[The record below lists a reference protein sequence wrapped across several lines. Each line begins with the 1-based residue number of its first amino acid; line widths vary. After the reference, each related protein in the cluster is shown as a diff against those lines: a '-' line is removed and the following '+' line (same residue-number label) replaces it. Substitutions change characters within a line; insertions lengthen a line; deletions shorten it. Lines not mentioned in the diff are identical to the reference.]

1 MDITEK
7 IRETVKQHSMIPNG
21 ARVIAGLSGGADSV
35 CLLRLLSDLSK
46 DMDFTLCAV
55 HVNHC
60 LRGEESDRDQR
71 FCEELCA
78 KLDIPIA
85 VYRVNVSKYAAQT
98 GKSTEEAA
106 RILRY
111 DAFEQAAEHF
121 GGGITATAHNSGD
134 NAETVLFNIIRG
146 TGLKG
151 LCGIP
156 YVRGSIIRPLLDI
169 SREEIEKYLSEIGQ
183 DFVTDST
190 NLTEDYSR
198 NKIRRIILPML
209 REINPGAD
217 KALCRLSRSVR
228 EDEAFLSEI
237 TENADI
243 SNIADYPPSVRKRYI
258 RKLFEENSVP
268 VDSIHIEETDNA
280 LMSGRKTRVN
290 IKEDI
295 FAVTDG
301 KTVRI
306 EKIGIKNPFE
316 TAVILGQ
323 NYSIDIPDYDKQV
336 IIERLHDDIFQNEG
350 IVNEKLTNNLVNCD
364 KIQGV
369 VVLRNKRDGDS
380 IRLAHHDCTT
390 KLKKLYNSLKLPLSE
405 RQTALVM
412 EDEEGLIWSEYGG
425 VCGRVCPENGGS
437 GCGYANICKI
447 TVRRR
452 SNDP

>member
-7 IRETVKQHSMIPNG
+7 IKETVKQHSMIPKG

-35 CLLRLLSDLSK
+35 CLLRLLSDLSN

-60 LRGEESDRDQR
+60 LRDEESDRDQR

-85 VYRVNVSKYAAQT
+85 VYRVNVSEYAAKT

-121 GGGITATAHNSGD
+121 GGGLTATAHNSGD

-151 LCGIP
+151 MCGIP

-169 SREEIEKYLSEIGQ
+169 SREEIEGYLSEIGQ

-217 KALCRLSRSVR
+217 KALCRLSRCAR

-237 TENADI
+237 TEKADI
-243 SNIADYPPSVRKRYI
+243 TNISDYPPSVRKRFI
-258 RKLFEENSVP
+258 RKLFEENKVP
-268 VDSIHIEETDNA
+268 VDSMHIEEIDNA
-280 LMSGRKTRVN
+280 LISCRKTRVN

-306 EKIGIKNPFE
+306 EKQEIKNPFE
-316 TAVILGQ
+316 TAVVFGH
-323 NYSIDIPDYDKQV
+323 NYTVDIPEYDKQV

-380 IRLAHHDCTT
+380 IRLARRDCTT
-390 KLKKLYNSLKLPLSE
+390 KLKKLYNSLKLPQNE

-412 EDEEGLIWSEYGG
+412 EDEEGIIWSEYGG

-437 GCGYANICKI
+437 GCNSANICKI